1 MDLSLASNE
10 SILNLH
16 TGNVTQSRELGIIN
30 HLDETEESKELGNHI
45 PEKNPVL
52 SVKSDDENKGQEHKI
67 LVASGKEYEENEEV
81 EDDGKKINSEDSNE
95 PQSQIIEANMVI
107 SLPPVKESQ
116 DAEKSESDD
125 EDEESNVEELIKLN
139 CQEQYISDV
148 TVEDVKE
155 IIQDDSS
162 ICCHSDTSNNSISSF
177 TFPMYKSTL
186 FLSEYL
192 HHKKTH

>member
-45 PEKNPVL
+45 PEKNPVI

-81 EDDGKKINSEDSNE
+81 EDDGKKIKSEDSNE
-95 PQSQIIEANMVI
+95 P
-107 SLPPVKESQ
+107 Q

-125 EDEESNVEELIKLN
+125 GDDKSNVEELIKLN
-139 CQEQYISDV
+139 CKEQYISDV

-192 HHKKTH
+192 HHKKKH